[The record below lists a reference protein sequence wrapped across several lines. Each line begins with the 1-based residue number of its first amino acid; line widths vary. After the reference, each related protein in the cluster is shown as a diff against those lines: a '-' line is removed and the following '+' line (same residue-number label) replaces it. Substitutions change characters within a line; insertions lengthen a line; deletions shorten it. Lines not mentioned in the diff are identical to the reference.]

1 MKVHAIAQTNQRPQS
16 EIYREA
22 ALRWN
27 DLDSAARLLE
37 DTKSA
42 VLAQK
47 ISQLQGEFP
56 HYSHAKAE
64 QKVKASSTWID
75 YLEKIVRART
85 AANRAQIEV
94 QFQRMKHWE
103 ATQDRADERFTA
115 RLG

>member
-1 MKVHAIAQTNQRPQS
+1 MKVHAIAQANQRPQS

-27 DLDSAARLLE
+27 DLDAAARLLE

-47 ISQLQGEFP
+47 ISQLLGEFP

-75 YLEKIVRART
+75 YLERIVRART

-94 QFQRMKHWE
+94 QYERMRHWE

-115 RLG
+115 RM